1 MTGYSREEQETTVSV
16 TRADEFVH
24 IWTAIPAHITRLK
37 KNPSFTLIRESTKPG
52 EIYASFSIPAKN
64 WNPASG
70 AKRSRNL
77 SDQQKAEAA
86 IRLRKAREN
95 IGN

>member
-24 IWTAIPAHITRLK
+24 IWTAIPAHINRLK
-37 KNPSFTLIRESTKPG
+37 KNTSFTLLRESTTKG
-52 EIYASFSIPAKN
+52 EIWASFSIPATN

-70 AKRSRNL
+70 AKRKRNL
-77 SDQQKAEAA
+77 SEEQKAESAA
-86 IRLRKAREN
+86 RLKKARESR
-95 IGN
+95 GN